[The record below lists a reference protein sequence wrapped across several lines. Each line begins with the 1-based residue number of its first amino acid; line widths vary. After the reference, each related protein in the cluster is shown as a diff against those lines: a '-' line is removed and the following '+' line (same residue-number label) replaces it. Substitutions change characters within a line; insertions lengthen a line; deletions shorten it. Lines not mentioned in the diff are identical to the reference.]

1 MSTAVD
7 VRPGRTLPSLARG
20 RVPFVLIS
28 GGKGGVGKSLVTA
41 NLGIELARRGM
52 RVLLVDLDLGL
63 ANLNVLLR
71 VSTARNVE
79 DALAGRCT
87 LAECVTDGPGGVHVL
102 PASSGS
108 NAMGRPDDDRNARLF
123 TLLGELATQYDVV
136 LGDGAAGI
144 GPDVL
149 AFAAAADRVL
159 VVTTPE
165 PTALTDA
172 YGLIKALH
180 TFGEESGREV
190 PTPELVVNRAASL
203 EEALSTAA
211 KLRGACERFLARSP
225 KSAGWLPLCAVVA
238 RSAGSQRP
246 FALDQGALDRGGTL
260 ARTCLAQ
267 LGARVARWTHVPGV
281 SAVPQGSVGHGR

>member
-1 MSTAVD
+1 MTTVID
-7 VRPGRTLPSLARG
+7 VPTRRTLPSLARG

-28 GGKGGVGKSLVTA
+28 GGKGGVGKSLLTA
-41 NLGIELARRGM
+41 NLGIELARRGL

-71 VSTARNVE
+71 LSTARNVE
-79 DALAGRCT
+79 DALDGRCS

-108 NAMGRPDDDRNARLF
+108 AAMGRPDEDRNTRLF
-123 TLLGELATQYDVV
+123 TLLGELATRYDVV
-136 LGDGAAGI
+136 IGDGAAGI

-149 AFAAAADRVL
+149 AFASAADRVL

-190 PTPELVVNRAASL
+190 PTPELVVNRAASF
-203 EEALSTAA
+203 EEAEGTAA
-211 KLRGACERFLARSP
+211 KLRGVCERFLARSP
-225 KSAGWLPLCAVVA
+225 KSAGWLPMCSAVA
-238 RSAGSQRP
+238 RSAGLQRP
-246 FALDQGALDRGGTL
+246 FALERGATL
-260 ARTCLAQ
+260 ARSCLAQ
-267 LGARVARWTHVPGV
+267 LGARVARLAQV
-281 SAVPQGSVGHGR
+281 SGSSTAPQGSSGHGR